1 MNIQYR
7 KTNYAYN
14 FGVKIGETAFVL
26 GVPFT
31 SDEWIAKI
39 AYRTAKDDEYFVE
52 LFFENGKIKTE
63 YGHTEINNQ
72 SIKELFYTFL
82 MKILETPA
90 HRMVL
95 TMSNVPLFIRRDL
108 FKKS

>member
-14 FGVKIGETAFVL
+14 FAVKIDETALAL
-26 GVPFT
+26 GIPFT
-31 SDEWIAKI
+31 SDSWIAKI
-39 AYRTAKDDEYFVE
+39 AYRTAKDDEYYVE
-52 LFFENGKIKTE
+52 LFFEDGEIKTE
-63 YGHTEINNQ
+63 YGHTEINDQN
-72 SIKELFYTFL
+72 IKELFYAFL
-82 MKILETPA
+82 LKILETPA

-108 FKKS
+108 FQKS